1 MKYHL
6 MRYDFVICTNA
17 INYSIALSLL
27 ESGRLVNPWIL
38 VDTRRCDIVPVKS
51 VRQWRLSITRW
62 RLLNILLKIPGVF
75 EVGRVYVPHHRL
87 NKRANTLISRASNID
102 YIDDGLDTRR
112 VTPKN
117 FGAITVLNGS
127 RYFTFK
133 EYQDFPEWMKGLEIR
148 QISSLS
154 SIREGG
160 EHQDNLMNGIENV
173 FIESP
178 GCETDE
184 IVQML
189 GLSPSS
195 VMVIRHPSVVKRK
208 ELMGDYRCV
217 EGRDLALESI
227 LECARDK
234 SIFFG
239 ETMSF
244 FISVAREVHLSNRV
258 YISASSEQLENIFGL
273 PPLAS
278 KRTLRSTILCR
289 VSSTESVG

>member
-1 MKYHL
+1 MDL
-6 MRYDFVICTNA
+6 GRYA
-17 INYSIALSLL
+17 SLRHRACQKCPAVATFHYAM
-27 ESGRLVNPWIL
+27 EAAEH
-38 VDTRRCDIVPVKS
+38 PVEDS
-51 VRQWRLSITRW
+51 
-62 RLLNILLKIPGVF
+62 GVF

-189 GLSPSS
+189 GLS
-195 VMVIRHPSVVKRK
+195 HP
-208 ELMGDYRCV
+208 
-217 EGRDLALESI
+217 A
-227 LECARDK
+227 
-234 SIFFG
+234 
-239 ETMSF
+239 
-244 FISVAREVHLSNRV
+244 
-258 YISASSEQLENIFGL
+258 
-273 PPLAS
+273 
-278 KRTLRSTILCR
+278 
-289 VSSTESVG
+289 